1 LTDDT
6 TVLSFLMDS
15 YFTKECTMDIGLL
28 LLRLAV
34 GLTLAAHGA
43 QKLFGWF
50 GGPGL
55 AGTGGFFE
63 KLGFVPGKRSA
74 LLAGLAEL
82 GGGVAL
88 AVGLA
93 TPLASAA
100 ALAVMLVAT
109 VSVHLKKGFFLSK
122 GGFEYNLVLGL
133 AALSLSFTG
142 PGLLS
147 LDHLLDLV
155 PSWPYWGLVSLA
167 VGLGGAAF
175 QLVMRRFPAEAGVP
189 SLGRS

>member
-1 LTDDT
+1 
-6 TVLSFLMDS
+6 
-15 YFTKECTMDIGLL
+15 MDIGLL
-28 LLRLAV
+28 LLRSV
-34 GLTLAAHGA
+34 IGLTLAAHGA

-74 LLAGLAEL
+74 LFAGLAEF
-82 GGGVAL
+82 GGGLAL
-88 AVGLA
+88 ALGLF
-93 TPLASAA
+93 TPLASAM

-109 VSVHLKKGFFLSK
+109 FSVHFKNGFFLSK
-122 GGFEYNLVLGL
+122 GGYEYNLVLGL
-133 AALSLSFTG
+133 GALSLAFTG

-155 PSWPYWGLVSLA
+155 PNWPYWGLASLA
-167 VGLGGAAF
+167 VGLAGAGF
-175 QLVMRRFPAEAGVP
+175 QLAMRRFPAAAAA
-189 SLGRS
+189 ST